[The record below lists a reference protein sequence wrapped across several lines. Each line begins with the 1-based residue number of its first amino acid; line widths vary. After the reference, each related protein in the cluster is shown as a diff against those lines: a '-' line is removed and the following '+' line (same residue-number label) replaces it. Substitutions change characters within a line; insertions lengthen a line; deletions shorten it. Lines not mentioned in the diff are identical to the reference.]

1 MAGNILL
8 KPGDEV
14 VFVLHTNLKSGEI
27 NACRWAVE
35 VGGSCILF
43 MGAGG
48 RAYVLPWR
56 GDACAAGAAQSSP
69 PTCTPSTLL
78 TPTRAHPPRCLAAGC
93 GAPRRARSCRL
104 PHHHQVS
111 WLVWGRGGGHGW
123 HPPARPQSEK
133 PAVHLTVCSPFLFSC
148 RSALHIVLLHSAA
161 PLTPAKA
168 APPHSPASPFAL
180 PCLLAPPPH
189 PPPPPAACR
198 ARAPRARCQPQQD
211 PADWQ
216 PAEEHCLCQAPHCPR
231 ARWLRWL

>member
-1 MAGNILL
+1 MQ
-8 KPGDEV
+8 
-14 VFVLHTNLKSGEI
+14 
-27 NACRWAVE
+27 
-35 VGGSCILF
+35 VGGGGWWVVHIIHGGWWSCLCSAL
-43 MGAGG
+43 AGRRLCG
-48 RAYVLPWR
+48 WR
-56 GDACAAGAAQSSP
+56 STVESPHLHPIHLADPHPSP
-69 PTCTPSTLL
+69 PTPLPCCRVRRTKEGPEL
-78 TPTRAHPPRCLAAGC
+78 PP
-93 GAPRRARSCRL
+93 AP
-104 PHHHQVS
+104 PPPGE
-111 WLVWGRGGGHGW
+111 LVVVGEGGGHGW

-148 RSALHIVLLHSAA
+148 RSALHIVLPHSAA